1 MSRLGGGEEEEEKG
15 WHKHR
20 NLWTLQNSQWRVV
33 RLLRPRQVLS
43 KLLGALLGTVYTTE
57 LSILLGRLNCE

>member
-1 MSRLGGGEEEEEKG
+1 MSTQGGGEEEEEKG

-20 NLWTLQNSQWRVV
+20 NLWSLQNSQWRVV

-43 KLLGALLGTVYTTE
+43 KLLGALLCTVHDTE
-57 LSILLGRLNCE
+57 LSIPWWTKL